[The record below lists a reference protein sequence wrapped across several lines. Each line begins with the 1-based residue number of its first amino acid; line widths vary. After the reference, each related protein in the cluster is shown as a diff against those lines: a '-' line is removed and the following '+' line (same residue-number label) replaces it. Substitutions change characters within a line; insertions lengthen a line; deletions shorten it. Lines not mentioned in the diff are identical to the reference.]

1 MQRLGHTSS
10 RFCRP
15 VYSSTRRIIAKFH
28 DGTPAKAV
36 MFSPTHS
43 RQIASTLRSK
53 SGMSAVAIRGAR
65 NQPLQNVVSC
75 ISMADRS
82 PTRLRPSRLHDP
94 PSVSVLPSKTPVFGL
109 LPEKTVA
116 TSRMP
121 SVWFH
126 QSDSSV
132 TGMYLLRSDVVPDE
146 RAKSFTRPG
155 EATFFSPASI
165 FSI

>member
-1 MQRLGHTSS
+1 M
-10 RFCRP
+10 
-15 VYSSTRRIIAKFH
+15 
-28 DGTPAKAV
+28 AV
-36 MFSPTHS
+36 
-43 RQIASTLRSK
+43 
-53 SGMSAVAIRGAR
+53 RGAR
-65 NQPLQNVVSC
+65 NQPLQNVVSW
-75 ISMADRS
+75 ISTADRS

-94 PSVSVLPSKTPVFGL
+94 PRVSVLPSKTFVFGL
-109 LPEKTVA
+109 LAANTVA

-132 TGMYLLRSDVVPDE
+132 TGMYLLRSEVVPDE

-155 EATFFSPASI
+155 AVTLRSPASI